1 MNPIKNLWGT
11 LVRRLYQDNKHYETI
26 NELKIA
32 LNGWTN
38 LEPETHNNLVDSV
51 NSRIFELIRKNGGPT
66 HYYLKERFVKKN
78 YFSAIN
84 HTNCLQLALHL
95 LIIILFDC
103 CMIL

>member
-51 NSRIFELIRKNGGPT
+51 NSRIFKLIRKNGGGGGQPT
-66 HYYLKERFVKKN
+66 ITDLKERFVKKKVAC
-78 YFSAIN
+78 YLKLRGAIVM
-84 HTNCLQLALHL
+84 H
-95 LIIILFDC
+95 I
-103 CMIL
+103 

>member
-32 LNGWTN
+32 LNDWTN

-51 NSRIFELIRKNGGPT
+51 NSRIFELIRKNGGGGGGNPP
-66 HYYLKERFVKKN
+66 
-78 YFSAIN
+78 
-84 HTNCLQLALHL
+84 L
-95 LIIILFDC
+95 LT
-103 CMIL
+103 